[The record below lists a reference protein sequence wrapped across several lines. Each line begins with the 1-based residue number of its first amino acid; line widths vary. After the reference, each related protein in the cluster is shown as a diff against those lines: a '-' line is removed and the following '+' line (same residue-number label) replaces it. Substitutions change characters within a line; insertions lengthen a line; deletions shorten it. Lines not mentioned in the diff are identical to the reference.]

1 MSPLLAT
8 KATTVQNNSPAWLKS
23 PPEGGFPNPPI
34 DTRAQTL
41 PYGELTWENFE
52 RLIMRVIRRE
62 ATIAE
67 CWVYGDRGQN
77 QHGLD
82 ILASRRETPDEFACY
97 QCKRVKKFSAND
109 IKKMVDTFLKG
120 KWADKT
126 KNLVLC
132 ISLPVN
138 GTKQTDEIAAQR
150 IRLDAKGIKF
160 EVWDGSE
167 AGSLSER
174 LKQYPDLVD
183 DFFLREWVRRFNG
196 NDASESLG
204 ERLDGA
210 KLAELRSQLQG
221 IYATLFHRHD
231 QGLRLGSQRPVSL
244 LDRYVAPAVI
254 ETREIVTSE
263 QTPKANI
270 SKREEPNYSEAETQ
284 PSQSTPIR
292 SSSIQEIRTSVGE
305 WLSRHDKAVILGEP
319 GYGKSALLRV
329 IALQLLNDRDEH
341 FSLPWNES
349 LPVWVSFGGY
359 STAIQE
365 QPGLSLEDYF
375 DQWLHQNGADAARPL
390 FRRAVKQG
398 EMLLLVDGLDEG
410 QDVNAAKQAMD
421 RISAFL
427 SIRPT
432 PAVFTSRPRGYE
444 RVRPDG
450 AWPMARLGFF
460 DEDQIEHFSQM
471 WFEYLEAPELATQV
485 GVEGSR
491 LNAEHRTSDFL
502 KAIRANPRVLELART
517 PLFCQLLID
526 IFRYSHHLPEQRIKV
541 YEKIVEMLL
550 SDHPAARIQAS
561 GFTRID
567 VPKAEDM
574 REMLMRLA
582 LHIQEKGGAGVIS
595 VADCQ
600 ASFCDFL
607 TDDINGPGLSP
618 YEAKHQ
624 ARSIVEYAQAGLG
637 LIVER
642 APNELGFFHLTI
654 QEYLAAQAMVRNDE
668 EAQLAWLVCAWDQ
681 PKWHE
686 VVLAWFSIRGAEQG
700 KGATQR
706 AIDRLKE
713 SAISHWARLQLL
725 CLRTELAANEFGLSP
740 REARTTID
748 EAADQVEITPFP
760 ELRQALAK
768 QIALGLRSPSIANLC
783 ESRISN
789 WTPARPEW
797 GRSSL
802 LEVLGNWQASDDL
815 LHTIKLALHDESG
828 RCRRAAAESLAKVF
842 SSDAAIGN
850 YLATMAANWPDTGVR
865 SAAMHSLWKGWPAHA
880 ALDGLADAARR
891 SMDMDLALTG
901 ITVRVSKCSHDDDDR
916 RLIWFMFSNGS
927 VSYELRDTCREVL
940 VQGWGKDNEF
950 KHLAMEGLRNPDYF
964 TSSDR
969 ELLMSFLA
977 HAWPGDAEV
986 ASSIAQWFETFPPLF
1001 IHDRSHWKALFTGFR
1016 GNAELSNVIRQS
1028 LLKHRSEYK
1037 AIHWG
1042 PDTKWAYGV
1051 IGDETAKSEL
1061 VSAYSTETKSQ
1072 DKFWIASTLM
1082 DAWGTDR
1089 EVRDMLAKEYQ
1100 KRPGEVAFLANWIDS
1115 FIPEAEARRAWL
1127 LEAVN
1132 SADQRVAKA
1141 PANRLLEEFQDGG
1154 CLTAIK
1160 AVLAKDIWYY
1170 DRISF
1175 QSRLI
1180 EIFPNDED
1188 VRKWVEIAFED
1199 IDGPSIASIATSHE
1213 QDQTIRAR
1221 LLAAARPAWADAR
1234 AEVFRVLREHPI
1246 PAQSGSRLTA
1256 AVWAEGNGPIR
1267 TSGVLARCIE
1277 SQQLPELRESL
1288 VRKLQEEI
1296 NSLGSYY
1303 EERRRSSFAGLLQLG
1318 EYETCVEELTKES
1331 PSSLHWLAEYHK
1343 ADSLTARTFFEH
1355 WDKLHETSQALGRSF
1370 EVPWGGLI
1378 YNGTAREALVNG
1390 SAREQLMAFLKTIPI
1405 QDRTPESLSLM
1416 AELFPGSAEL
1426 CARLIE
1432 TIKKPGMTFPPQNS
1446 ALEAQRIYAEQFGG
1460 DEQALGELG
1469 DSWVSSDE
1477 VTSTTQPLSSFLYAL
1492 ALGWPD
1498 NPALRS
1504 CLQQDELP
1512 KLPIPIV
1519 LALCGINGNEK
1530 TALACIDR
1538 MIEITQE
1545 RGHAL
1550 PVPYIQGLRQWA
1562 LTTPAESLLQR
1573 LTNDPNCSRM
1583 ITATRLLS
1591 ITGKLNDADRM
1602 EMIRK
1607 FDEVVGDAAKPCP
1620 DGVDLVDGKVTTFP
1634 QAIVRTLFTGVT

>member
-8 KATTVQNNSPAWLKS
+8 KATTVQNNSPAWLKF
-23 PPEGGFPNPPI
+23 PPEGDFPNPPI

-52 RLIMRVIRRE
+52 RLIMRVVRRE

-126 KNLVLC
+126 KNLILC
-132 ISLPVN
+132 ISLAVN
-138 GTKQTDEIAAQR
+138 GIKQTDEIAAQR
-150 IRLDAKGIKF
+150 IRLAAKGIKF

-183 DFFLREWVRRFNG
+183 DFFLREWVRRFIG
-196 NDASESLG
+196 CDASESLG

-244 LDRYVAPAVI
+244 LDRYVAPAVV
-254 ETREIVTSE
+254 ETREIVTLE

-284 PSQSTPIR
+284 SSQSTPIR

-305 WLSRHDKAVILGEP
+305 WLSRHDKTVILGEP

-329 IALQLLNDRDEH
+329 IALQLLNDRDDH
-341 FSLPWNES
+341 FSLPWNGL
-349 LPVWVSFGGY
+349 LPVWVSFGGF

-375 DQWLHQNGADAARPL
+375 DRWLHQNGADDARPL
-390 FRRAVKQG
+390 FRRAVRQG

-450 AWPMARLGFF
+450 AWPIARLGAF
-460 DEDQIEHFSQM
+460 DEKQIERFSQM
-471 WFEYLEAPELATQV
+471 WFEYLEATELGTK
-485 GVEGSR
+485 GGGGSW
-491 LNAEHRTSDFL
+491 LNAGHRTSDFM

-541 YEKIVEMLL
+541 YDKIVEMLL
-550 SDHPAARIQAS
+550 SDHPAARIQAA

-607 TDDINGPGLSP
+607 TDDINGPGLSN
-618 YEAKHQ
+618 YDAKHQ
-624 ARSIVEYAQAGLG
+624 ARSIVEYAQTGLG
-637 LIVER
+637 LVVER

-654 QEYLAAQAMVRNDE
+654 QEYLAAQAMVRKDE
-668 EAQLAWLVCAWDQ
+668 ETQLAWLVRVWDQ
-681 PKWHE
+681 VKWHE

-700 KGATQR
+700 KGTTQR

-713 SAISHWARLQLL
+713 SATNHWARLQLL
-725 CLRTELAANEFGLSP
+725 CLRTELAANELGLSP

-748 EAADQVEITPFP
+748 EAADQVEASPFP
-760 ELRQALAK
+760 ELRQALAR
-768 QIALGLRSPSIANLC
+768 QIALGLRSPSVASLC

-802 LEVLGNWQASDDL
+802 LEALGNWQASDDL
-815 LHTIKLALHDESG
+815 LLTLKLALHDESV
-828 RCRRAAAESLAKVF
+828 RCRRAAAENLAKVF
-842 SSDAAIGN
+842 SSDATIGE
-850 YLATMAANWPDTGVR
+850 YLATMAANWPDVGVR
-865 SAAMHSLWKGWPAHA
+865 SAAMHSLWKGWPAHVS
-880 ALDGLADAARR
+880 LDDLADAARR

-901 ITVRVSKCSHDDDDR
+901 ITIRVSKNLHDDDDR
-916 RLIWFMFSNGS
+916 QLIWFMFVNES
-927 VSYELRDTCREVL
+927 VSYELRDTCREIL
-940 VQGWGKDNEF
+940 VQGWGKDDEF
-950 KHLAMEGLRNPDYF
+950 KRLAMEGLRNPHDF
-964 TSSDR
+964 TPGDR
-969 ELLMSFLA
+969 KQLMSFLA

-986 ASSIAQWFETFPPLF
+986 ACSIAQWFETFSPLF
-1001 IHDRSHWKALFTGFR
+1001 IHDHSHWKALFAGFR
-1016 GNAELSNVIRQS
+1016 CNADLSNVIRQS
-1028 LLKHRSEYK
+1028 LFKHHSEYK

-1042 PDTKWAYGV
+1042 PDTKWAYCV
-1051 IGDETAKSEL
+1051 IGDEAAKSEL
-1061 VSAYSTETKSQ
+1061 LSAYSTETKSQ
-1072 DKFWIASTLM
+1072 DKFWITSTLM
-1082 DAWGTDR
+1082 DAWSADC
-1089 EVRDMLAKEYQ
+1089 EVREMLAKEYH
-1100 KRPGEVAFLANWIDS
+1100 KPPGEVAFLANWTDS
-1115 FIPEAEARRAWL
+1115 FIPEPKARRAWL

-1132 SADQRVAKA
+1132 SADRRVARV
-1141 PANRLLEEFQDGG
+1141 PVDRLLEEFQDDG
-1154 CLTAIK
+1154 CLAAIK

-1180 EIFPNDED
+1180 EIFPNDEE
-1188 VRKWVEIAFED
+1188 VRRWVESAFED
-1199 IDGPSIASIATSHE
+1199 IDGPSIASIAASHG
-1213 QDQTIRAR
+1213 QDQSIRAR
-1221 LLAAARPAWADAR
+1221 LLAAARPARADAR
-1234 AEVFRVLREHPI
+1234 AEIFRVLREHPI

-1256 AVWAEGNGPIR
+1256 AVWAEGNGLIR
-1267 TSGVLARCIE
+1267 TSGILARCIA
-1277 SQQLPELRESL
+1277 SQQLPELREPL
-1288 VRKLQEEI
+1288 VRKLREEI
-1296 NSLGSYY
+1296 NSIGSYY

-1318 EYETCVEELTKES
+1318 EYEACVEALSKES

-1343 ADSLTARTFFEH
+1343 ADSLTAHTLFKH
-1355 WDKLHETSQALGRSF
+1355 WDKLHETSQALGQSF

-1390 SAREQLMAFLKTIPI
+1390 SAREQLIAYLKIMPI

-1426 CARLIE
+1426 RACLIE
-1432 TIKKPGMTFPPQNS
+1432 TIKKPEMTFPRQDS

-1469 DSWVSSDE
+1469 ESWTASDK
-1477 VTSTTQPLSSFLYAL
+1477 VTDTTKPLSSFLYAL

-1498 NPALRS
+1498 NPALRW

-1519 LALCGINGNEK
+1519 LALCGINGNEEK
-1530 TALACIDR
+1530 ALACIDR
-1538 MIEITQE
+1538 MIGITQE

-1550 PVPYIQGLRQWA
+1550 PVPYMQGLRRWA
-1562 LTTPAESLLQR
+1562 LSPTAEMLLQR

-1591 ITGKLNDADRM
+1591 ITGKLNDANRM

-1607 FDEVVGDAAKPCP
+1607 FDTALEDTAKPCP
-1620 DGVDLVDGKVTTFP
+1620 DGVDLVSGTVTTLP
-1634 QAIVRTLFTGVT
+1634 QAIVRTLFMGVT

>member
-1 MSPLLAT
+1 M
-8 KATTVQNNSPAWLKS
+8 QDNSPAWLKS

-41 PYGELTWENFE
+41 PFGELTWENFE
-52 RLIMRVIRRE
+52 KLIRRVVRRE

-82 ILASRRETPDEFACY
+82 ILASRRETPGDFACY
-97 QCKRVKKFSAND
+97 QCKRVNKFSANN
-109 IKKMVDTFLKG
+109 IKKTVDTFLEG

-126 KNLVLC
+126 KSFALC
-132 ISLPVN
+132 TSLALN
-138 GTKQTDEIAAQR
+138 DTKQIDEIVAQR
-150 IRLDAKGIKF
+150 TRLAVKGIEF
-160 EVWDGSE
+160 QVWDGSE
-167 AGSLSER
+167 GGHLSER
-174 LKQYPDLVD
+174 LKQHPDIVD

-196 NDASESLG
+196 NDAAKSLDD
-204 ERLDGA
+204 RLDGSQLA
-210 KLAELRSQLQG
+210 KLRSQLQSV
-221 IYATLFHRHD
+221 YATLFNRHD
-231 QGLRLGSQRPVSL
+231 QGLRLDSKRPVSL
-244 LDRYVAPAVI
+244 LDRYIAPAVI
-254 ETREIVTSE
+254 ETRAIVTSE
-263 QTPKANI
+263 GMPKPVPKEQDFSETKSQQT
-270 SKREEPNYSEAETQ
+270 
-284 PSQSTPIR
+284 QSTPIQ
-292 SSSIQEIRTSVGE
+292 SNSVQEIRTSVGE
-305 WLSRHDKAVILGEP
+305 WLSRHDKMVILGEP
-319 GYGKSALLRV
+319 GCGKSALLRV
-329 IALQLLNDRDEH
+329 IALQLLNDRDDH
-341 FSLPWNES
+341 FSLPWNGL
-349 LPVWVSFGGY
+349 LPVWVSFGGF

-375 DQWLHQNGADAARPL
+375 DRWLHQNGADDARPL
-390 FRRAVKQG
+390 FRRAIKKG
-398 EMLLLVDGLDEG
+398 EMLLLLDGLDEG

-432 PAVFTSRPRGYE
+432 PSVFTSRPRGYE

-450 AWPMARLGFF
+450 TWPIARLGFF
-460 DEDQIEHFSQM
+460 DDEQIERFSRI
-471 WFEYLEAPELATQV
+471 WFEYMEAPELAAKV
-485 GVEGSR
+485 EMAGAGV
-491 LNAEHRTSDFL
+491 NAERRTSDFL

-550 SDHPAARIQAS
+550 FDHPAARIQAAGS
-561 GFTRID
+561 ARID
-567 VPKAEDM
+567 IPKLEDM
-574 REMLMRLA
+574 RDMLMRLA
-582 LHIQEKGGAGVIS
+582 LHIQEEGGAGVIS
-595 VADCQ
+595 VVDCQ

-607 TDDINGPGLSP
+607 TDDINGPSLSN
-618 YEAKHQ
+618 YEAMHQ

-654 QEYLAAQAMVRNDE
+654 QEYLAAQAMVRKDE
-668 EAQLAWLVCAWDQ
+668 ETQLAWLVRVWDQ

-706 AIDRLKE
+706 AIDCLKE
-713 SAISHWARLQLL
+713 SAISNWSRLQLL

-748 EAADQVEITPFP
+748 EAADLVEITPFP

-768 QIALGLRSPSIANLC
+768 QIALGLRSPSVASLC

-797 GRSSL
+797 SRSSL
-802 LEVLGNWQASDDL
+802 LEALGNWQASDDL
-815 LHTIKLALHDESG
+815 LHTLKLALHDESG

-842 SSDAAIGN
+842 SSDAAIGD
-850 YLATMAANWPDTGVR
+850 YLAAMAANWPDTGVR
-865 SAAMHSLWKGWPAHA
+865 SAAMHSLWKGWSAHA

-901 ITVRVSKCSHDDDDR
+901 ITIRVSKNSHDDDDR

-940 VQGWGKDNEF
+940 VQGWGKDDEF
-950 KHLAMEGLRNPDYF
+950 KHLAMEGLRNPHDF

-969 ELLMSFLA
+969 EQLMSFLA

-986 ASSIAQWFETFPPLF
+986 ASSIAQWFETFSPLF
-1001 IHDRSHWKALFTGFR
+1001 IHGRSHWKSLFTGFR
-1016 GNAELSNVIRQS
+1016 GNAGLSNVIRQS

-1042 PDTKWAYGV
+1042 PDTKWANCT
-1051 IGDETAKSEL
+1051 IGDETAKAEVL
-1061 VSAYSTETKSQ
+1061 DAYSIEAKSR
-1072 DKFWIASTLM
+1072 DKYWIASTLM
-1082 DAWGTDR
+1082 DAWGNDS
-1089 EVRDMLAKEYQ
+1089 EVRGILAQEYQ
-1100 KRPGEVAFLANWIDS
+1100 KPPGEVAFLANWIDS
-1115 FIPEAEARRAWL
+1115 FIPEPKARRAWL
-1127 LEAVN
+1127 LEAV
-1132 SADQRVAKA
+1132 SHADRRIVDA
-1141 PANRLLEEFQDGG
+1141 PVSRLMEEFQDDE

-1160 AVLAKDIWYY
+1160 VVLAKDIWYY
-1170 DRISF
+1170 NKISF

-1188 VRKWVEIAFED
+1188 VRKWVETAFED

-1256 AVWAEGNGPIR
+1256 VVWAEGNGQIR
-1267 TSGVLARCIE
+1267 TSGVLARCIA
-1277 SQQLPELRESL
+1277 SQQLPEPRESL

-1331 PSSLHWLAEYHK
+1331 PSPLHWLAEYHK

-1355 WDKLHETSQALGRSF
+1355 WGKPHETSQALGRSF

-1390 SAREQLMAFLKTIPI
+1390 SAREQLIAYLKTMPI

-1426 CARLIE
+1426 RARLIE

-1469 DSWVSSDE
+1469 DSWVPSDE
-1477 VTSTTQPLSSFLYAL
+1477 VTGTTQPFSSFLYAL

-1545 RGHAL
+1545 RGHTL

-1573 LTNDPNCSRM
+1573 LTNDPNCSRV

-1591 ITGKLNDADRM
+1591 ITGKLNDANRM

-1607 FDEVVGDAAKPCP
+1607 FDAALEDAAKPCP
-1620 DGVDLVDGKVTTFP
+1620 DGVDLVNGTVTTLP
-1634 QAIVRTLFTGVT
+1634 QAIVRTLFMGVI